1 MSAGSE
7 TLERVA
13 DILPPEQRERLLRVA
28 LRFRDIPE
36 EDEFL
41 QVLEAIGLMTLV
53 WKEIPQEIHSILEGA
68 KPIQP
73 NAEFLNSTIRST
85 IRESIPSFE
94 DLRQISQS
102 LNQQQVALKRHML
115 QPPSGSIPSV
125 GERWRYFVSGVFVGL
140 LIAVLLIFSGELPMP

>member
-53 WKEIPQEIHSILEGA
+53 WKEIPREIHSILEGA

-73 NAEFLNSTIRST
+73 NAEFLSSTIRNT

-115 QPPSGSIPSV
+115 QPPPGSIPSA
-125 GERWRYFVSGVFVGL
+125 GGRWRYFVSGMFVGL
-140 LIAVLLIFSGELPMP
+140 LLAASIIYSGKLPIP

>member
-7 TLERVA
+7 TLERIA

-28 LRFRDIPE
+28 LRFRGIPE

-53 WKEIPQEIHSILEGA
+53 WNKIPQEIHSILEGA

-94 DLRQISQS
+94 DLRQITQS
-102 LNQQQVALKRHML
+102 LNQQQVALKRHLL
-115 QPPSGSIPSV
+115 QPPPGSNPST
-125 GERWRYFVSGVFVGL
+125 GARWRYFVSGVFVGL
-140 LIAVLLIFSGELPMP
+140 LIAVLIIYPWKFPPL

>member
-1 MSAGSE
+1 MSTGCE

-73 NAEFLNSTIRST
+73 NAEFLSSTIRSI

-94 DLRQISQS
+94 DLRQITQS
-102 LNQQQVALKRHML
+102 LNQQQVALKRHL
-115 QPPSGSIPSV
+115 HHPPQGSTPST
-125 GERWRYFVSGVFVGL
+125 GGKWRYFVSGMLIGL
-140 LIAVLLIFSGELPMP
+140 LIAVLAIYSGELPIP